1 MPDIEKVKEF
11 NQIIESFLIQVSPI
25 VGTSYH
31 FYYKKLIKVNAI
43 EPIKLFQ
50 VEVVIPY
57 KDKIFAKDETYFV
70 NFDEN
75 GREKLSR
82 EDEYLRDFLKMKEI
96 YHQIDSS
103 SKEVCWQYLQAL
115 VVLSEEYHA

>member
-96 YHQIDSS
+96 YHQIDDQ

>member
-1 MPDIEKVKEF
+1 MPNIEKVKEF

-50 VEVVIPY
+50 VEVVTPY

-96 YHQIDSS
+96 YYQIDSS

-115 VVLSEEYHA
+115 VVLSEEYHQ

>member
-1 MPDIEKVKEF
+1 MPDTEKVKEF

-96 YHQIDSS
+96 YHQIDDQ

>member
-1 MPDIEKVKEF
+1 MPDTEKVKEF

-57 KDKIFAKDETYFV
+57 KDKIFEKDETYFV

-96 YHQIDSS
+96 YHQIDDQ

>member
-115 VVLSEEYHA
+115 VVLSEEYHQ